1 MREEQANMSTQVTDV
16 SNVSEVEVEA
26 EIQMLSVGER
36 RETLRSFV
44 PGIASSR
51 AAGADFIMMRSTCT
65 GNLL

>member
-16 SNVSEVEVEA
+16 SNVSEVEIEA

-36 RETLRSFV
+36 RLH
-44 PGIASSR
+44 
-51 AAGADFIMMRSTCT
+51 ADFIMMRSK

>member
-44 PGIASSR
+44 SGIASSR
-51 AAGADFIMMRSTCT
+51 AAVTDFIMMRST

>member
-36 RETLRSFV
+36 RETLRSFF

-51 AAGADFIMMRSTCT
+51 AAGADFIMMRSK

>member
-1 MREEQANMSTQVTDV
+1 MSTQVTDV
-16 SNVSEVEVEA
+16 SNVSEVEIEA
-26 EIQMLSVGER
+26 EIQILSVGER

-51 AAGADFIMMRSTCT
+51 AADAVMRSK